1 MKKLVKSIAT
11 IALVVSGAV
20 TLATT
25 TAAADSTDATTDTT
39 TETTVPAAKKN
50 TTFKAVY
57 KVAKAHLGASYVYG
71 AVGPNVFDCSGFT
84 SYIYRKGANV
94 TLPRTAQAQFNAY
107 KHVKYANIKKGDLVF
122 FGGSKYSISH
132 VGMYIGKG
140 KMIDAQNRGV
150 VREAVHAPWW
160 HAVGY
165 ARVTTSSNN

>member
-1 MKKLVKSIAT
+1 MNKLVKHLAT
-11 IALVVSGAV
+11 IALVVSGAF

-25 TAAADSTDATTDTT
+25 TANADSTTTDTT
-39 TETTVPAAKKN
+39 NPTVSTN
-50 TTFKAVY
+50 TTFKSVY
-57 KVAKAHLGASYVYG
+57 KVAKSHLGARYVYG

-165 ARVTTSSNN
+165 ARVTSNN